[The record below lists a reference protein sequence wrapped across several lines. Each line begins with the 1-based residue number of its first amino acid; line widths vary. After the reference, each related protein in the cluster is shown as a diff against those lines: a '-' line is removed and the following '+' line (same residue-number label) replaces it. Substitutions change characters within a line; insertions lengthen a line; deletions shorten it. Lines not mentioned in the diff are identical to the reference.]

1 MRAEDER
8 LSQGVRFIPYG
19 CWLRLPMHCKAST
32 GTWRATGTSPCCQR
46 SGSRPTVS
54 YLNALGYAALLIHNF
69 RSVRSLTGPPLQRYT
84 ALLRRHRSGPLP
96 LLRLATQVVNA
107 LGTLLRYR
115 RLNLPRIL
123 EIFKRFV
130 WVFLRAKTEWART
143 HHSTDVLLSDMGP
156 KLDEY

>member
-1 MRAEDER
+1 MAAGCACQCTVKLLLGRGARLGPHLVVSEAEVAQ
-8 LSQGVRFIPYG
+8 L
-19 CWLRLPMHCKAST
+19 
-32 GTWRATGTSPCCQR
+32 
-46 SGSRPTVS
+46 
-54 YLNALGYAALLIHNF
+54 
-69 RSVRSLTGPPLQRYT
+69 SVRSLTGPPLQRYT